1 MTSPAS
7 SFPRPAHPA
16 GARLAATGFSI
27 PNNVV
32 TNDDLSK
39 TVDTNDEWISKR
51 TGIKQRHIAKDG
63 ETCRTLA
70 TGALKQAINNANI
83 LQKDTGGFKAADLD
97 MVILASLTPDMLC
110 PTTAAQVTA
119 DVGAVPAAAV
129 DINAACSGFVYGMN
143 MASALIAT
151 GFYKNIAVIG
161 AEVLSKITDWKDR
174 GTCVLFGDGAGAA
187 IFSASDDASR
197 GCIFQSMASN
207 GEGGKELYIPRC
219 EDQIPPGSNTFTGA
233 YDTLQMNGK
242 EVFKFAVS
250 TLQSSIEK
258 ALEATGLS
266 PDDITAVIPHQSNA
280 RILEAA
286 REKLGM
292 TTDKFI
298 INIDR
303 YGNTSAASV
312 PICLHE
318 MVAAGRVKPGDLV
331 LFVALGGGLTWASS
345 LWRV

>member
-1 MTSPAS
+1 MTSTASPFAKPAI
-7 SFPRPAHPA
+7 PA
-16 GARLAATGFSI
+16 GARLAGTGVAV
-27 PNNVV
+27 PANVV
-32 TNDDLSK
+32 TNDDLAK
-39 TVDTNDEWISKR
+39 IVDTNDEWVTKR

-63 ETCRTLA
+63 TTCRTLA
-70 TGALKQAINNANI
+70 ADALKQAIHNANI
-83 LQKDTGGFKAADLD
+83 LQKDQGGFAPSDLD
-97 MVILASLTPDMLC
+97 MVILASLTPDMIC

-119 DVGAVPAAAV
+119 DVGAIPAAAV

-143 MASALIAT
+143 MATALIGT

-161 AEVLSKITDWKDR
+161 AEVLSTITDWKDR

-187 IFSASDDASR
+187 IFSASDDATR

-207 GEGGKELYIPRC
+207 GEGGKELYIPRD
-219 EDQIPPGSNTFTGA
+219 ESQIPPGSDTFTGA
-233 YDTLQMNGK
+233 YNTLQMNGR

-258 ALEATGLS
+258 ALAATGLKIT
-266 PDDITAVIPHQSNA
+266 DITAVIPHQSNA

-286 REKLGM
+286 REKLGLS
-292 TTDKFI
+292 TDKFI

-318 MVAAGRVKPGDLV
+318 MVEAGKVKPGDLV
-331 LFVALGGGLTWASS
+331 LFVALGGGLTWATS